1 MQGCKC
7 GYWGDMVRPCTCSP
21 HERIRYLARIS
32 GPLLD
37 RLDLVVGVPR
47 LSVEELSRAQEG
59 ESSERVKERVARA
72 RTQMLERQG
81 GRNSA
86 LQGAALREHTQLT
99 ASARGFLE
107 AAAKQ
112 LQLTGRGFDR
122 VLRVAR
128 TVADLAGSVGVNEMH
143 LAEAVAYRP
152 RELMGV

>member
-1 MQGCKC
+1 
-7 GYWGDMVRPCTCSP
+7 
-21 HERIRYLARIS
+21 
-32 GPLLD
+32 
-37 RLDLVVGVPR
+37 
-47 LSVEELSRAQEG
+47 
-59 ESSERVKERVARA
+59 
-72 RTQMLERQG
+72 MLERQG

-86 LQGAALREHTQLT
+86 LQGAVLREHTQLT

-128 TVADLAGSVGVNEMH
+128 TVADLAGSAGVSEMH